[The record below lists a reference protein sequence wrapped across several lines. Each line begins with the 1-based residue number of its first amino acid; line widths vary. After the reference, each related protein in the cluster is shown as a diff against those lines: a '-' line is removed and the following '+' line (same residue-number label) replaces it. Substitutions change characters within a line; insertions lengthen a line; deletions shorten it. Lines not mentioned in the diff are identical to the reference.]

1 LAFEEKLLTSNTLKT
16 LKVLLIISA
25 SVLAVVA
32 VKGLVSPP
40 GTCIPLATTSRGGP
54 LTAKA
59 VNEAGPGII
68 DATGCDIGDYIT
80 TSMPISSL
88 TVHDADKYGIF
99 VDSGLGS
106 ITVSITGA
114 TVYDI
119 GAHIGTVFT
128 PDGVQKGIG
137 IIYDSGSSP
146 APLAKGTIDSST
158 VYAYQKD
165 GIEINHNSNVN
176 TTNTSVNG
184 LGPVPFIAQNGI
196 QYSRGAMGVIRGNTV
211 SNNFY
216 TGKTGVLA
224 DGSACGG
231 SFPPCPPGRQYVS
244 TGILLFDIDPSAI
257 QRGQNDLNNGNQRN
271 FAVITDAALG

>member
-1 LAFEEKLLTSNTLKT
+1 MKT
-16 LKVLLIISA
+16 FKVLLLISA
-25 SVLAVVA
+25 SVLITVGVVFT
-32 VKGLVSPP
+32 VKAPVLCTPVV
-40 GTCIPLATTSRGGP
+40 TSRGA
-54 LTAKA
+54 LTTAA
-59 VNEAGPGII
+59 IDTMTGTI

-80 TSMPISSL
+80 TSLTVSSL

-114 TVYDI
+114 TVYYI
-119 GAHIGTVFT
+119 GAHAGAVFM

-137 IIYDSGSSP
+137 IIYDSGATP
-146 APLAKGTIDSST
+146 APLAKGTIDSSII
-158 VYAYQKD
+158 YAYQKD
-165 GIEINHNSNVN
+165 GIEINRNSNVN

-184 LGPVPFIAQNGI
+184 LGPVTFIAQNGI
-196 QYSRGAMGVIRGNTV
+196 QYSRGATGVIRGNTV

-216 TGKTGVLA
+216 TGTVGVLA
-224 DGSACGG
+224 DGSSCGT
-231 SFPPCPPGRQYVS
+231 STTSPCPPGRRYVS